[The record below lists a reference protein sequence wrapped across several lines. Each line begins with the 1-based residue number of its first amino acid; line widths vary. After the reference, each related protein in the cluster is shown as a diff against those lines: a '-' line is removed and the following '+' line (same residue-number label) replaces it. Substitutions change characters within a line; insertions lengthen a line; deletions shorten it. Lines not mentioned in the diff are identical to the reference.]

1 MKINISQYEKKWE
14 DVLQVVK
21 RKTNPQIYFT
31 WFFGVKYI
39 DFRNNEL
46 LLEVPNIFI
55 KIWLKKNYYNLI
67 KNIVIEQFELEEDIL
82 IKFNTMPVPE
92 HSLGKGKKEKKKYIS
107 PKKYQETGLNPE
119 HTFDNFILGDNN
131 RSAYEAS
138 LAVAFS
144 PGKCYNP
151 LFIHGGES
159 RDREHLIHAIGN
171 YVFLKNPNVDI
182 ACTSAKIFYYELIN
196 SIRNDKYQV
205 FKEKYRNLDFLI
217 LSDIQFLAF
226 KEKEQEEFFLTF
238 NPLYKSGKQ
247 IIITSSCHPEDLI
260 YFETRLIS
268 RFKEGLIVNIQEPDF
283 ETRVAI
289 LQKKAEEIQLK
300 LSYEIIYYI
309 AYIIPANTDITKIEE
324 VITKLNTYIN
334 LNNQKEVDFA
344 MVRQIVKDIKPIEEK
359 KISIEMIQKYT
370 AEYFGLKP
378 DVLLSRKSAG
388 NIATARNI
396 AMYLARRMTRYS
408 PTDIGKSFG
417 RKDSNI
423 VLHSY
428 DKIKEQA
435 DKERKLRIIIG
446 TLIIKLKCSLIQ

>member
-1 MKINISQYEKKWE
+1 
-14 DVLQVVK
+14 
-21 RKTNPQIYFT
+21 
-31 WFFGVKYI
+31 
-39 DFRNNEL
+39 
-46 LLEVPNIFI
+46 
-55 KIWLKKNYYNLI
+55 
-67 KNIVIEQFELEEDIL
+67 
-82 IKFNTMPVPE
+82 
-92 HSLGKGKKEKKKYIS
+92 
-107 PKKYQETGLNPE
+107 
-119 HTFDNFILGDNN
+119 
-131 RSAYEAS
+131 
-138 LAVAFS
+138 
-144 PGKCYNP
+144 
-151 LFIHGGES
+151 
-159 RDREHLIHAIGN
+159 LIHAIGN

-182 ACTSAKIFYYELIN
+182 TCTSAKIFYYELIN

-247 IIITSSCHPEDLI
+247 IIITSSCHPEGLI

-268 RFKEGLIVNIQEPDF
+268 RFKEGLMVNIQEPDL

-309 AYIIPANTDITKIEE
+309 AYIIPANTGISKIEE

-344 MVRQIVKDIKPIEEK
+344 LVRQIVEDIKPIEEK

-388 NIATARNI
+388 NIVTARNI
-396 AMYLARRMTRYS
+396 AMYLARRMTRCS
-408 PTDIGKSFG
+408 LTDIGKSFG
-417 RKDSNI
+417 SRDSNI

-446 TLIIKLKCSLIQ
+446 ALIIKLKCSLIQ